1 MYTYNKSQKEQAT
14 ISKQTKVSNIAEIS
28 EFLKNSEVSK
38 PPGVPSLRL
47 CTASQVIPTISP
59 PPSIIFSFFKRT
71 VLRKCKKEITILSTT
86 LFFCYFILVFC
97 EIVRKYVAE
106 CLISKT
112 PRT

>member
-1 MYTYNKSQKEQAT
+1 MYMYTYNKSQKEQAT

-59 PPSIIFSFFKRT
+59 PPSSFHFSKGQ
-71 VLRKCKKEITILSTT
+71 
-86 LFFCYFILVFC
+86 FC
-97 EIVRKYVAE
+97 ESVKRKLQSYR
-106 CLISKT
+106 
-112 PRT
+112 PRYFSVTFYWNFAKV